1 MEDLNMSVQ
10 RMYDDEAR
18 VRRVR
23 EIEEGTNPSV
33 MTQYR
38 ASGALATVRV
48 GECFRY
54 EFTCWGAAMFN
65 RHAGCAAVMCSPFPS
80 VYQTRIVPRLMKDHA
95 QQGARVTTTT
105 G

>member
-1 MEDLNMSVQ
+1 MSVQ
-10 RMYDDEAR
+10 RKYDDETR

-23 EIEEGTNPSV
+23 EIEEDTNPSV
-33 MTQYR
+33 MTQCR
-38 ASGALATVRV
+38 ASGAFATGRV

-54 EFTCWGAAMFN
+54 EITYWGAAMFN
-65 RHAGCAAVMCSPFPS
+65 RHAGCAAVVCSPSLS
-80 VYQTRIVPRLMKDHA
+80 VDQTRIVPRLMKDHA